1 MHTVHQVAFDLHA
14 ERLRQVA
21 AAHQVQQARQGRP
34 AAVPSLPLPR
44 RPLPNWR
51 ALLARLVTRAAPAR
65 VGQ

>member
-34 AAVPSLPLPR
+34 AAVPSPPLPR
-44 RPLPNWR
+44 LAMPSWR
-51 ALLARLVTRAAPAR
+51 ALLDRLVRQAAPAR